1 MSKIVL
7 CETQEASVSYT
18 IEKINQTF
26 QSYEEFCWLLEHYLI
41 FFLTEGLDH
50 PLKTYLKE
58 QLNLSVKSD
67 DTVQQVKEIIN
78 FRNYFNGDEKI
89 QFQQKLRTT
98 YLYSA
103 ARKQKLLA
111 DLYLKHSLY
120 LRAFLAYQKM
130 WKTAGQLRPSE
141 KMEVLYHMGL
151 CQSRMFCFEE
161 AKKYFREAL
170 VIKEQ
175 KEVQEAYF
183 MVSYLS
189 GDYHSFLEDGSK
201 ISFSE
206 DRCKVIYD
214 NIKQRE
220 AEIRDQESFVKL
232 KKIDYH
238 RKKAD
243 DIMTRRLTK
252 ATLRKWK
259 DEYKAEII

>member
-7 CETQEASVSYT
+7 CETQEAQTAYT
-18 IEKINQTF
+18 IEKINRTF

-50 PLKTYLKE
+50 SLKNYLRE
-58 QLNLSVKSD
+58 ELNLTVKSD

-78 FRNYFNGDEKI
+78 FRNYFNADEKI

-103 ARKQKLLA
+103 AKKQKMLA
-111 DLYLKHSLY
+111 DLYLAHRLY
-120 LRAFLAYQKM
+120 LRALLAYQRW

-141 KMEVLYHMGL
+141 KAEVLYHMGL

-161 AKKYFREAL
+161 AKKYFMKAL
-170 VIKEQ
+170 ALKEQ
-175 KEVQEAYF
+175 KEIQEAYF
-183 MVSYLS
+183 TAAYLS
-189 GDYHSFLEDGSK
+189 GDYHSFVEDGSK

-214 NIKQRE
+214 NLKKRE
-220 AEIRDQESFVKL
+220 EEIRDQESFVKR

-243 DIMTRRLTK
+243 DIMARRLTK
-252 ATLRKWK
+252 AALRKWK